1 MSKKKRKKNQA
12 TALELIKKIKDKYF
26 DGKLPTD
33 EKQRSAVHFLFDTY
47 SYNLNKT
54 K

>member
-1 MSKKKRKKNQA
+1 MSKKKRKKNPPS
-12 TALELIKKIKDKYF
+12 ALELIKKIKDKYF
-26 DGKLPTD
+26 DGKLPSD
-33 EKQRSAVHFLFDTY
+33 DKQRSAVHFLFDTY